1 MDTSILKS
9 EAVEAAKEAF
19 IEEGLQYFGPAT
31 KPGYQPSQR
40 RRKRSKKGNRLGR
53 SLIHVDQSTK
63 DLLAA
68 MSSASGI
75 PQIQLVTYAIQTMS
89 DVMQA
94 EQLAAEQ
101 TEVNKVIERSE
112 S

>member
-1 MDTSILKS
+1 MES
-9 EAVEAAKEAF
+9 ELSNAYLDELAKISGNRSA
-19 IEEGLQYFGPAT
+19 
-31 KPGYQPSQR
+31 SQR
-40 RRKRSKKGNRLGR
+40 RRKRSKKGNRLSR

-68 MSSASGI
+68 MSQVSGI
-75 PQIQLVTYAIQTMS
+75 PQIQLVTYAIKTLS

-101 TEVNKVIERSE
+101 AEAVNE
-112 S
+112 